1 MSDEPP
7 TLPTDA
13 RRLVFVYDVHQGY
26 NRWVYA
32 KYTDAY
38 PQLYVPV
45 SYNGVLISTH
55 YVQ

>member
-1 MSDEPP
+1 MSDEQQTPHI
-7 TLPTDA
+7 DA
-13 RRLVFVYDVHQGY
+13 RRMVYVYDVHQGQ

-45 SYNGVLISTH
+45 SYNGVQIST
-55 YVQ
+55 YSVK